1 MEERKIKK
9 STFLPVFLGIRE
21 DKVKGGH
28 EEDVGGDEDE
38 EGEVVAGAEWV
49 GEQNQDEEATN
60 DREEDGKKQNT
71 PEKSDYIK
79 SFILMHKILQ
89 VAGIIHPLMCLK

>member
-28 EEDVGGDEDE
+28 EEDVGGDEYE

-71 PEKSDYIK
+71 PEKVRIIIRDISTIK
-79 SFILMHKILQ
+79 WDSLKF
-89 VAGIIHPLMCLK
+89 ASCLAV

>member
-28 EEDVGGDEDE
+28 EQDVGGDEDE
-38 EGEVVAGAEWV
+38 EGEVVAGAE
-49 GEQNQDEEATN
+49 
-60 DREEDGKKQNT
+60 
-71 PEKSDYIK
+71 
-79 SFILMHKILQ
+79 
-89 VAGIIHPLMCLK
+89 

>member
-9 STFLPVFLGIRE
+9 SALLPVFLGIGE

-28 EEDVGGDEDE
+28 EDDVGGDEDE

-60 DREEDGKKQNT
+60 NREEDGKKQNT
-71 PEKSDYIK
+71 PEKVRWLHWALS
-79 SFILMHKILQ
+79 
-89 VAGIIHPLMCLK
+89 

>member
-9 STFLPVFLGIRE
+9 SALLPVFFGVRE
-21 DKVKGGH
+21 HKVKGGH
-28 EEDVGGDEDE
+28 EDDVGGDEDE

-60 DREEDGKKQNT
+60 NCEEDGKKQNT
-71 PEKSDYIK
+71 PKKTTI
-79 SFILMHKILQ
+79 ITKILKR
-89 VAGIIHPLMCLK
+89 V